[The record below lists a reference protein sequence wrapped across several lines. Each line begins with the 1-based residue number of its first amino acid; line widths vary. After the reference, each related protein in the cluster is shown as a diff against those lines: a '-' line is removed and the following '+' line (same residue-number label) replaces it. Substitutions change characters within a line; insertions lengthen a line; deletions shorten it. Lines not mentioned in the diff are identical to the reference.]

1 MGQYQ
6 QTVMQLYK
14 MNPEQDPAKL
24 PPAPLPQQFGYDP
37 AKQAGSPATNEETNV
52 PEAQ

>member
-1 MGQYQ
+1 MSTPIVNQFTQYQ
-6 QTVMQLYK
+6 QT
-14 MNPEQDPAKL
+14 EQDPAKL